1 MSGVRI
7 GTFLPTSAV
16 SRLDRDAHGTSA
28 STARSRFGE
37 NGQTMTNQDNKMNLW
52 RDDRAANAV
61 EYGLI
66 AAVIAVALI
75 IAFTFFRDQLAN
87 LFNRQANKIQG
98 AG

>member
-1 MSGVRI
+1 
-7 GTFLPTSAV
+7 
-16 SRLDRDAHGTSA
+16 
-28 STARSRFGE
+28 
-37 NGQTMTNQDNKMNLW
+37 MTIQDNKLTLW

-75 IAFTFFRDQLAN
+75 VAFTFFRDQLTG
-87 LFNRQANKIQG
+87 LFNRQSNKISG

>member
-1 MSGVRI
+1 
-7 GTFLPTSAV
+7 
-16 SRLDRDAHGTSA
+16 
-28 STARSRFGE
+28 
-37 NGQTMTNQDNKMNLW
+37 MNLW

-75 IAFTFFRDQLAN
+75 IAFTFFRDQLAG
-87 LFNRQANKIQG
+87 LFNRQSNKISG

>member
-1 MSGVRI
+1 MKDTTKLS
-7 GTFLPTSAV
+7 
-16 SRLDRDAHGTSA
+16 
-28 STARSRFGE
+28 
-37 NGQTMTNQDNKMNLW
+37 LW

-75 IAFTFFRDQLAN
+75 IAFTFFREQLAG
-87 LFNRQANKIQG
+87 LFNRQSNKIQG

>member
-1 MSGVRI
+1 
-7 GTFLPTSAV
+7 
-16 SRLDRDAHGTSA
+16 
-28 STARSRFGE
+28 
-37 NGQTMTNQDNKMNLW
+37 MTIQDNKMNLW

>member
-1 MSGVRI
+1 
-7 GTFLPTSAV
+7 
-16 SRLDRDAHGTSA
+16 
-28 STARSRFGE
+28 
-37 NGQTMTNQDNKMNLW
+37 MTIQDKELNLW

-75 IAFTFFRDQLAN
+75 IAFTFFRDQLAG
-87 LFNRQANKIQG
+87 LFNRQSNKISG